1 MRLCA
6 NPLEG
11 RFVRLEPYGPRLRD
25 EVQAALDCDADA
37 WSLFASSGQ
46 GDRFDGWWETSLRQM
61 EEGSRIPFAV
71 RERASGAVVGST
83 SFLDIR
89 VAHRGVEVGSTF
101 LRPEARS
108 GPVNPDCK
116 LLLLGHAFDVG
127 AVRVELVTDLRNLRS
142 QAAIAKLGALR
153 EGVLRSERITW
164 TGHIRDTVIY
174 SVVAAEWP
182 DVKAGLE
189 HRLAAFG

>member
-1 MRLCA
+1 MRLRA
-6 NPLEG
+6 DVLEG

-25 EVQAALDCDADA
+25 EVRAALDCDAEA

-101 LRPEARS
+101 LRPEVRS

-153 EGVLRSERITW
+153 EGVLRAERITW